1 MSFIQRKIN
10 VTLSYGTGPQGLDTP
25 KIVELTGHRVICSSV
40 AQGGAG
46 MGGLQLRIYGLTPGL
61 MAELSTVG
69 KMPQTYPR
77 NQVAVYAGDDKV
89 GMSLVFYGTVTAAYA
104 DMMAAPEVAFVVIGA
119 VGVIEALLP
128 VPPSSWPG
136 AVDAAD
142 ILKTLA
148 DQMGMAF
155 ENNGVSV
162 ILRDA
167 YYPGSPRAQALAC
180 VNHANISWN
189 GLEQNTLAIWPKGA
203 TRKSTT
209 ILISPETGM
218 VGYPTYTAN
227 GIFVTVEYNPAI
239 GFGASVEVKSIITQ
253 ANGIWGVLTMTHDLA
268 AEMPNGPWF
277 TQLQLVKP
285 GVLIVGH

>member
-1 MSFIQRKIN
+1 MSFIKRKIN

-25 KIVELTGHRVICSSV
+25 KVVELTGHRAICN
-40 AQGGAG
+40 ATAIGGAG
-46 MGGLQLRIYGLTPGL
+46 MGGLQLRIYGLTLDL
-61 MAELSTVG
+61 MSELSTVG

-77 NQVAVYAGDDKV
+77 NQVAVYAGDDAN
-89 GMSLVFYGTVTAAYA
+89 GMSLIFYGTVTAAYA
-104 DMMAAPEVAFVVIGA
+104 DMMTAPEVAFVVIGA

-128 VPPSSWPG
+128 VPPTSWPG
-136 AVDAAD
+136 SVDAAD

-167 YYPGSPRAQALAC
+167 YFPGSPRAQALAC
-180 VNHANISWN
+180 VKAANITWN
-189 GLEQNTLAIWPKGA
+189 GLEKNTLAIWPKGA
-203 TRKSTT
+203 SRSGTT
-209 ILISPETGM
+209 ILISTETGM
-218 VGYPTYTAN
+218 VGYPTYTAT

-239 GFGASVEVKSIITQ
+239 EFGALVEVQSIIKQ
-253 ANGIWGVLTMTHDLA
+253 ANGIWRVLVMTNELS
-268 AEMPNGPWF
+268 AELPDGPWF

-285 GVLIVGH
+285 ELLIVGH

>member
-1 MSFIQRKIN
+1 MSFVKRKIN
-10 VTLSYGTGPQGLDTP
+10 VTLSYGTGPQGLGEP
-25 KIVELTGHRVICSSV
+25 KIVELTGHRVVCNSIAS
-40 AQGGAG
+40 GGQG
-46 MGGLQLRIYGLTPGL
+46 MGGLQLRIYGLTPSL

-77 NQVAVYAGDDKV
+77 NQVAVYAGDDAV

-104 DMMAAPEVAFVVIGA
+104 DMMSVPEVAFVVIGA

-128 VPPSSWPG
+128 VPPSSWHG
-136 AVDAAD
+136 DVDAAD

-162 ILRDA
+162 ILRDS
-167 YYPGSPRAQALAC
+167 YFPGSPRAQALAC
-180 VNHANISWN
+180 INAANISWN

-203 TRKSTT
+203 SRKSTT
-209 ILISPETGM
+209 VLISPETGM
-218 VGYPTYTAN
+218 VGYPTYTAT
-227 GIFVTVEYNPAI
+227 GIFVTTEYNPAI
-239 GFGASVEVKSIITQ
+239 GFGGLVEVQSIIPQ
-253 ANGIWGVLTMTHDLA
+253 ANGVWRVLVMNHELA
-268 AEMPNGPWF
+268 AELPSGPWF

-285 GVLIVGH
+285 EVLIVGH